1 MLNPAY
7 NMQIVAGAI
16 GGGELAIILLA
27 ALLLFGAKRLPE
39 LARALGQSLR
49 EFKKAARDVEE
60 EIDTADKHTPL
71 DSNKKNH
78 APPAG

>member
-1 MLNPAY
+1 MLNSAY
-7 NMQIVAGAI
+7 NTQIVAGAI
-16 GGGELAIILLA
+16 GGWELAIILLA

-60 EIDTADKHTPL
+60 ELHTADKQTPV

-78 APPAG
+78 TPPAG